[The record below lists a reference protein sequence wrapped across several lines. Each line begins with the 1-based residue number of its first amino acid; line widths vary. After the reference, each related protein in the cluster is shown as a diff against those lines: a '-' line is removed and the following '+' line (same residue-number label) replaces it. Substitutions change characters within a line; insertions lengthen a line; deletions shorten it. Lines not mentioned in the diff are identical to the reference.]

1 MIHPNCKP
9 FSERRSSHHC
19 CSFFG
24 QPVSSWTCIPGNQE
38 NRRGPCS
45 GHVLSCV
52 ITETEKPICGIRA
65 AGHWELEESVV
76 LLSPSVLEA
85 CCEQNPCAVFFFFL
99 PAKMVHLTAL
109 QHTASTSLPKVNGH
123 TSYCNSGFRWHKSR
137 LCNKARASIRPITLN
152 IWLTATWNLLWSAVY
167 QKNCHLVC
175 RNPHIRAAPCS
186 SEKFIPKHINNK
198 GMRKLSKYCSRIAAN
213 FAPQKIFLSI
223 HPSPGPVS
231 SVCLSSPLPSLS
243 PLSFSWPNLILSFF
257 SKTSYTF
264 LCVGDGHCMAL
275 YSLSQFK
282 T

>member
-1 MIHPNCKP
+1 
-9 FSERRSSHHC
+9 
-19 CSFFG
+19 
-24 QPVSSWTCIPGNQE
+24 
-38 NRRGPCS
+38 
-45 GHVLSCV
+45 
-52 ITETEKPICGIRA
+52 
-65 AGHWELEESVV
+65 
-76 LLSPSVLEA
+76 
-85 CCEQNPCAVFFFFL
+85 
-99 PAKMVHLTAL
+99 MVHLTAL

-257 SKTSYTF
+257 SQTSYTF